1 MPPPHGTVPQC
12 YKVISKC
19 VFTCQK
25 CPFSTTKLYHLNEHV
40 KSEHLQLDDSAHVCT
55 FCSYITDKK
64 TNLKVINM
72 INSREFLFNKFIYLS
87 FSVIYIIIMLVNRI
101 HRYFYRMTHFYQ
113 IQIQSKRKQGFLL
126 NFFFSLLI
134 RFQCG
139 LCRRYQTNVD
149 EFIKHITEKHR
160 MDVNIPGYIK
170 KTIFEYLFFIGCY
183 LGLS

>member
-1 MPPPHGTVPQC
+1 MPPSHGSVPQC

-40 KSEHLQLDDSAHVCT
+40 KSEHLQLDESAHVCT

-64 TNLKVINM
+64 TNLKVRTTIISHPASVFVCQRHLHHNHAGQSNTPVLLSNDALLSNPNTKFVSVLM
-72 INSREFLFNKFIYLS
+72 PYCASLSRAP
-87 FSVIYIIIMLVNRI
+87 
-101 HRYFYRMTHFYQ
+101 
-113 IQIQSKRKQGFLL
+113 
-126 NFFFSLLI
+126 

-139 LCRRYQTNVD
+139 LCRRYQSNVD

-160 MDVNIPGYIK
+160 MDVRRAA
-170 KTIFEYLFFIGCY
+170 
-183 LGLS
+183 